1 MKLWDFQRRE
11 DPQITKLGCIL
22 SIVGMVGLIIL
33 YYLAMTSRDYY
44 LIRVLMATG
53 FVFSLLFP
61 ILRLLQK
68 PAKPDPP
75 PKPQPI
81 LNLEDPLDGETSAT
95 IPSKK

>member
-1 MKLWDFQRRE
+1 MKLSDFQRRE

-44 LIRVLMATG
+44 LIRVLMAKG

-68 PAKPDPP
+68 PARQLNTISYPP
-75 PKPQPI
+75 RK
-81 LNLEDPLDGETSAT
+81 TFAATAT
-95 IPSKK
+95 ICSY